1 MTESR
6 SLSAVVHEA
15 IDDVTT
21 AVEGIHQAV
30 AEYPLAVLAEIT
42 PFKETLD
49 DVKAT
54 QQEAIEAA
62 YGLVRSINH
71 QVQRLTEQLVG

>member
-1 MTESR
+1 MTQTR
-6 SLSAVVHEA
+6 RLSAAVHEA

-21 AVEGIHQAV
+21 AAESIHQAV
-30 AEYPLAVLAEIT
+30 AEFPLAVLAEIT

-54 QQEAIEAA
+54 QHDTIEAV
-62 YGLVRSINH
+62 YGLVRSINR
-71 QVQRLTEQLVG
+71 QVQRLTTERL

>member
-1 MTESR
+1 MTDSR
-6 SLSAVVHEA
+6 SLAAVVHEA

-21 AVEGIHQAV
+21 AVESIHQAV
-30 AEYPLAVLAEIT
+30 AEFPLTVLAEIT

-49 DVKAT
+49 DVRAT

-62 YGLVRSINH
+62 YGLVRTINH
-71 QVQRLTEQLVG
+71 QVQRVTTQLVG

>member
-1 MTESR
+1 MSESR
-6 SLSAVVHEA
+6 SLSAAVHEA

-21 AVEGIHQAV
+21 AVESIHQAV
-30 AEYPLAVLAEIT
+30 AELPLAVLAEIT

-49 DVKAT
+49 EVKAT
-54 QQEAIEAA
+54 QHDAIEAV

-71 QVQRLTEQLVG
+71 QVQRVTSEFVG